1 MKIAFS
7 TEDGEHISQS
17 YAWAPYYLVF
27 SIDGDRIIQRE
38 MRLKMS
44 NIYMQSKKYKKQSR
58 EAYRFSIAAQGN
70 YNWMAQG
77 IADCDVL
84 IARGIG
90 GKAQGP
96 LHIFGIESISTD
108 KFEIDQ
114 ALHEFLQRDLVA
126 A

>member
-7 TEDGEHISQS
+7 TEDGKHVSQS
-17 YAWAPYYLVF
+17 FAWAPYYLVLTVEKEKVVH
-27 SIDGDRIIQRE
+27 RE

-44 NIYMQSKKYKKQSR
+44 NIYLKSRKYQDHTR
-58 EAYRFSIAAQGN
+58 EEYQFSIGVQGN

-84 IARGIG
+84 IGREINDRAS
-90 GKAQGP
+90 GP
-96 LHIFGIESISTD
+96 LHLFGIDTVST
-108 KFEIDQ
+108 KCMEIDH
-114 ALHEFLQRDLVA
+114 ALQEYMHYSPVA